1 MADLSGTF
9 PHLDIMSFHGRTETG
24 TYLKGLS
31 AGASDLDPSPE
42 VQQAVIIARGREA

>member
-1 MADLSGTF
+1 MADLSGAL
-9 PHLDIMSFHGRTETG
+9 PHLDALSFHGRAETG